1 MFTVTGFKTQ
11 SCCISRSSLG
21 SFVYFESLLPGA
33 LFLWTSPL
41 LQGFFYVLSCGRLAS
56 FIHTLCFIF
65 FTCCSRGR
73 GPLFVGQVYIMFPAC
88 AGTLACSWRKSDT
101 SVRFRTKHAMV
112 LIQIQHMK
120 GYQVKWKVERGPTH
134 ATWGYSKFHQTV
146 SGKQNQSDWRVASF
160 E

>member
-1 MFTVTGFKTQ
+1 MLH
-11 SCCISRSSLG
+11 ISFLSWVLCLFWISFAWCFVPLNF
-21 SFVYFESLLPGA
+21 SFVA
-33 LFLWTSPL
+33 RI
-41 LQGFFYVLSCGRLAS
+41 FYVLSCGRLAS

-73 GPLFVGQVYIMFPAC
+73 GPLFVGQVYIMFPAW